1 MADYDAKK
9 DVPQELQPAFEV
21 QQNRQNAYFEEL
33 GNWQDQLDMIFHD
46 IDAWRSKVQAV
57 KDRFPKRSPV

>member
-9 DVPQELQPAFEV
+9 DVPQELQRAFEA

-46 IDAWRSKVQAV
+46 IDAWRS
-57 KDRFPKRSPV
+57 RSS